1 MATSSCGDRVMS
13 HRRHRGV
20 QRSGAEWAQGV
31 GHTGSFDGQG
41 PLGGCSTGSN
51 VGVL

>member
-13 HRRHRGV
+13 HRRAS
-20 QRSGAEWAQGV
+20 RSPKVRAEWAQGV
-31 GHTGSFDGQG
+31 GHTGAFDGQG
-41 PLGGCSTGSN
+41 PLGGCSAGSN